1 MDLTTRPSSLTLTRA
16 GTAAPKKQSPGL
28 GRLWSGKDKQKQGK
42 NMGFFYFCFF
52 FFGYR
57 KEILLPNRKEYVIF
71 PPKCAQC

>member
-16 GTAAPKKQSPGL
+16 GTAAPKKQSRFGAVVEWEGQTEAGEKYGL
-28 GRLWSGKDKQKQGK
+28 FL
-42 NMGFFYFCFF
+42 FLFF